1 MAAVAEAVAGG
12 RVTPGEAAEYA
23 KVVDVYV
30 RAFRA
35 AELDERSARVEQLS
49 DAELLRII
57 RNGSSESTTP
67 RLLTIRSG

>member
-1 MAAVAEAVAGG
+1 
-12 RVTPGEAAEYA
+12 
-23 KVVDVYV
+23 
-30 RAFRA
+30 
-35 AELDERSARVEQLS
+35 VEQMT